1 MKFLLAGAVIAALLP
16 GIAQAKTLQFP
27 GDAPIAEIA
36 IPDSW
41 NPEETDTG
49 IQATS
54 EDSAIYL
61 SIDVADEKTTDKV
74 IDDAIAFLQKNGVK
88 IDGSTQKK
96 SDEQINGMDMTNFDW
111 TGKDDDGDVNVGLSL
126 LSPKAGKLL
135 VITYWGSQGTQEAH
149 GAELQGIISSLKA
162 AE

>member
-1 MKFLLAGAVIAALLP
+1 MLIAALTALTLAVTTSAAAEP
-16 GIAQAKTLQFP
+16 QRFALVIGNNTGDGGDEPLRYAQA
-27 GDAPIAEIA
+27 
-36 IPDSW
+36 
-41 NPEETDTG
+41 
-49 IQATS
+49 
-54 EDSAIYL
+54 
-61 SIDVADEKTTDKV
+61 
-74 IDDAIAFLQKNGVK
+74 DAIAFLQKNGVK

>member
-74 IDDAIAFLQKNGVK
+74 IDDAIAFLEKNGVK

-135 VITYWGSQGTQEAH
+135 VITYWGSQGTPRRSPRRKRRLSA
-149 GAELQGIISSLKA
+149 GA
-162 AE
+162 

>member
-149 GAELQGIISSLKA
+149 ASELQGIISSLKA

>member
-1 MKFLLAGAVIAALLP
+1 MKILLAGVVLAALLP
-16 GIAQAKTLQFP
+16 GIGQAKTLEFP
-27 GDAPIAEIA
+27 SDAPIAEIA
-36 IPDSW
+36 IPDAW

-61 SIDVADEKTTDKV
+61 SIDIADEKTTDKV
-74 IDDAIAFLQKNGVK
+74 IDDAIAFLEKNGVK

-111 TGKDDDGDVNVGLSL
+111 TGKDDDGAVNVGLSL

-149 GAELQGIISSLKA
+149 ASELQGIISSLKA

>member
-1 MKFLLAGAVIAALLP
+1 MKILLAGVVLAALLP
-16 GIAQAKTLQFP
+16 GISQAKTLEFP
-27 GDAPIAEIA
+27 SDAPIAEIA
-36 IPDSW
+36 IPDAW

-54 EDSAIYL
+54 ADSAIYL
-61 SIDVADEKTTDKV
+61 SIDIADEKTTDKV
-74 IDDAIAFLQKNGVK
+74 IDDAVAFLEKNGVK

-111 TGKDDDGDVNVGLSL
+111 TGKDDDGAVNVGLSL

-149 GAELQGIISSLKA
+149 ASELQGIISSLKA